1 MQKELEEMPVCSPA
15 RSSLMLGSYPS
26 KTSMKTNLYQSG
38 CRIQPKLYRKM
49 TLRIRCG

>member
-26 KTSMKTNLYQSG
+26 KTSMKANLYQSG
-38 CRIQPKLYRKM
+38 CSNLSYTGK
-49 TLRIRCG
+49 